1 MSWLKLDPPRSSMPE
16 HKFCLAAR
24 NHFPKLFWPHRDS
37 FDWDV
42 AAFYR
47 SRADQ
52 PINYFLPGTPD
63 LLMRFGEY
71 PYKPCDRPEASAVNL
86 QVGSSIAWDAA
97 RVKLP
102 DDTRPYPGGDEEL
115 DEVDTGY
122 WADFIGSGGKGRPT
136 DGHDA

>member
-1 MSWLKLDPPRSSMPE
+1 MSWLRLGPAKSSMPE
-16 HKFCLAAR
+16 HKFCPAAR
-24 NHFPKLFWPHRDS
+24 DHFPKLFWPHRDS

-42 AAFYR
+42 AAFYG
-47 SRADQ
+47 SQADQ

-71 PYKPCDRPEASAVNL
+71 SYKPCDRPEGIAVNL
-86 QVGSSIAWDAA
+86 QVGSSLAWDA

-122 WADFIGSGGKGRPT
+122 WADLMGSDGKGTPT